1 MTDKEDLQAA
11 SVANP
16 SRRCLFKTAAVGA
29 AGLAVGAAGGY
40 LVNRQNDT
48 ASAGHSTQSID
59 CHGAHQAG
67 ILNPAHQPCGIF
79 TAFDI
84 TGKTRGELQKLF
96 RIITD
101 RIEFLTKGGRYPDAP
116 ILSFPQQA
124 VASSGSTSP
133 LMSSPSRCLWA
144 AVCLTSVLVW
154 LH

>member
-40 LVNRQNDT
+40 LVSQQSNTVN
-48 ASAGHSTQSID
+48 AGHSTQSID

-101 RIEFLTKGGRYPDAP
+101 RIEFLTKGGQ
-116 ILSFPQQA
+116 I
-124 VASSGSTSP
+124 
-133 LMSSPSRCLWA
+133 SRCPPPAPPCRQRHHWGQ
-144 AVCLTSVLVW
+144 CSP
-154 LH
+154 